1 MACHHQNAQDYSSNQ
16 TGCDLIDFESNHRLE
31 KNQSQFQVIILGHRP
46 GSQVL
51 AAFVNRSKY
60 NYLK

>member
-1 MACHHQNAQDYSSNQ
+1 MACDGRFAQDYNSNQ

-31 KNQSQFQVIILGHRP
+31 KNQSQFQVFILGHQP
-46 GSQVL
+46 GSEVL
-51 AAFVNRSKY
+51 AAFVNKSKY